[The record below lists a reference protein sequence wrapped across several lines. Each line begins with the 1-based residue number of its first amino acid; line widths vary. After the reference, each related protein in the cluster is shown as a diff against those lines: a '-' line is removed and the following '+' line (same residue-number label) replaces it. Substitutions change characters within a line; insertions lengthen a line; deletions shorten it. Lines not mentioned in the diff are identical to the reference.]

1 MPKGGKLIKKAAM
14 ITNYCCVFAAVLFV
28 YLLIEY
34 AQMSDK
40 FKSGFTEGARTR
52 FVAMVVVF
60 IIMHLFRSFASGT
73 AQRRAYLPDS
83 SKRIITLCVPALVL
97 SVIWLVVL
105 IVQMTSNVWMVS
117 IQYIETILLV
127 MVIIDI
133 IGFSLIIYGAAQS
146 RAQDGSPMDM
156 ASAPKGVESELP
168 PIALPKKNSGNR
180 QE

>member
-83 SKRIITLCVPALVL
+83 SKRIICLCTAALLL
-97 SVIWLVVL
+97 SVVWLVVL
-105 IVQMTSNVWMVS
+105 IVQMTSDVWMVS
-117 IQYIETILLV
+117 IQYVETILLV
-127 MVIIDI
+127 MAIIDI
-133 IGFSLIIYGAAQS
+133 IGFSLILYGAAQCK
-146 RAQDGSPMDM
+146 AQGGSPMDM
-156 ASAPKGVESELP
+156 ASAPKGVKSELP
-168 PIALPKKNSGNR
+168 PIVPPKKNGGNR
-180 QE
+180 QG